1 MNEILGKAKT
11 IRELLSGTKYS
22 IDYYQREYK
31 WQEKQVQELIE
42 DLTGKFLE
50 DHDPRHE
57 RNAVEGYG
65 HYFLGSIIISRRDNL
80 SYIIDGQQRLTSLT
94 LLLIYLHNLQRNRAD
109 AVKIDDLI
117 FSERYAKKSFNIDV
131 DDRTPAMEALFE
143 NQPYDASDRAD
154 SIQRIVARYDDIKE
168 FFPAELKEKSL
179 PYFVDWIVE
188 NVHLVEITAYSDE
201 DAYTIFETMND
212 RGLSLT
218 PTEMLKGFILANTS
232 DSQKRSVAD
241 AIWKEKVNQLAA
253 VGKDVDADFIKS
265 WLRAQY
271 ANSIR
276 ERKRGAKPEDFDR
289 IGSEFH
295 RWIRDHED
303 RLGLSSSAS
312 FLHFVEHN
320 FAFYSRQYLRLMEA
334 SENLT
339 PPLEHV
345 FFNAEHGFTL
355 QYPLLLAPLMTSDT
369 PRAADAKMRL
379 VGIFLDILLTRRIW
393 NFRSIDYNTMQY
405 AMFLVMR
412 DIRHKTPEEL
422 ERILLEKL
430 EAMEEDFS
438 SNDRFYLHGM
448 NRKQIHRI
456 LARLTSYLEAQSG
469 LQSRYTEYTGGRGV
483 NKYEVEHIWAD
494 KYERHTDEFANEH
507 DFAEQRNRIGDLL
520 LLPKSFN
527 SSYGALAYED
537 KLPHYFGQNL
547 LAKSLHP
554 NCYTNNPGFVR
565 FIENS
570 GLPFNAHPHFKKADV
585 EARQVLYRRL
595 AEHVW
600 SPSRLSE
607 HAVESNA

>member
-22 IDYYQREYK
+22 IDYYQRDYK
-31 WQEKQVQELIE
+31 WEEKQVQELIE

-50 DHDPRHE
+50 DHDPAHE

-65 HYFLGSIIISRRDNL
+65 HYFLGSIIISRKDNL
-80 SYIIDGQQRLTSLT
+80 SFIIDGQQRLTSLT
-94 LLLIYLHNLQRNRAD
+94 LLLIYLHNLQRDRPD
-109 AVKIDDLI
+109 AVKVDQLV
-117 FSERYAKKSFNIDV
+117 FSEKYSKKSFNIDV
-131 DDRTPAMEALFE
+131 DERIPAMEALFE
-143 NQPYDASDRAD
+143 NEPYDATDKTE
-154 SIQRIVARYDDIKE
+154 SIQRIVDRYDDIKE

-179 PYFVDWIVE
+179 PYFVDWLIE

-218 PTEMLKGFILANTS
+218 PTEMLKGFILANIS
-232 DSQKRSVAD
+232 DSQKKTA
-241 AIWKEKVNQLAA
+241 ANNLWKDRINQLTS

-265 WLRAQY
+265 WLRSQY

-295 RWIRDHED
+295 RWVRDYED
-303 RLGLSSSAS
+303 RIGLSNDAS
-312 FLHFVEHN
+312 FIRFIERD
-320 FAFYSRQYLRLMEA
+320 FAFYSRHYLRLMEA
-334 SENLT
+334 SEKLT

-345 FFNAEHGFTL
+345 FYNAQHGFTL
-355 QYPLLLAPLMTSDT
+355 QYPLLLAPLTTDDA
-369 PRAADAKMRL
+369 PDVADKKMRL
-379 VGIFLDILLTRRIW
+379 IGIFLDILLTRRIW
-393 NFRSIDYNTMQY
+393 NFRSIDYSTMQY

-412 DIRHKTPEEL
+412 DVRHKSPPEL
-422 ERILLEKL
+422 AQILTEKL
-430 EAMEEDFS
+430 NATEETFA

-456 LARLTSYLEAQSG
+456 LARMTDYLEMQSG
-469 LQSRYTEYTGGRGV
+469 LQSRYAEYTGGRGI

-494 KYERHTDEFANEH
+494 KYERHTDEFSNEH

-527 SSYGALAYED
+527 GSYGALPYED
-537 KLPHYFGQNL
+537 KLPHYLGQNV

-554 NCYTNNPGFVR
+554 TCYTNNPGFLR
-565 FIENS
+565 FVEAS
-570 GLPFNAHPHFKKADV
+570 GLPFKAHPNFKKADL
-585 EARQVLYRRL
+585 EARQSLYRAL
-595 AEHVW
+595 AEGVW
-600 SPSRLSE
+600 DAQRLM
-607 HAVESNA
+607 VEGGAA